1 MERERC
7 NEMLLEQFE
16 MLAERNWLMNKRRYN
31 PEQFIENINSMIAI
45 YYTIFRSGADF

>member
-31 PEQFIENINSMIAI
+31 PEQFIENINSMITI
-45 YYTIFRSGADF
+45 YYTIFKSDTDF